1 MVDNVRVW
9 SLEGRSRVDR
19 KMGLILKPE
28 DTMGELELWTEGW
41 VLGSLCGAGERL
53 SIVVSMTGGTRGQVS
68 GS

>member
-28 DTMGELELWTEGW
+28 DRMGELELLPEGW
-41 VLGSLCGAGERL
+41 VLGSLCMLVRD
-53 SIVVSMTGGTRGQVS
+53 
-68 GS
+68 